1 MEKGKKYYYDND
13 KVHQI
18 VVLGTLKD
26 IQPTKRNGR
35 NVYHFENDGILRNF
49 EVEISDEELKN
60 IHEMTTD
67 LNDIEPIKKCMLE
80 LNQISTKEIEQNNKE
95 TPSVPEKRGMFA
107 SVTSM
112 FTRTPEQKIAKI
124 EEKQEK
130 KKEEIKVLD
139 KKKREIEKRMSEN
152 QTEII
157 NKKSIL
163 SSAVEKLNLIKDQ
176 IRIKSEYFFGIDKLN
191 SSIHADRD
199 KNKANLANKLA
210 ERRKNK
216 PKSGGGDTNS
226 GNEQLQEQLQKQLQN
241 QEEIVEKTK
250 ASITELEEEVIETQE
265 EIEKTQEEIE
275 KTQEEIEKSEKEIEA
290 LEKEKQKVETTPG
303 GKRRMKHKLTKKK
316 RYAYPSKISER
327 SSNIF
332 NQNKKTRRFC
342 VKNKQQ
348 IPSNY
353 VLRN

>member
-67 LNDIEPIKKCMLE
+67 LKDIEPIKKCMLE

-139 KKKREIEKRMSEN
+139 KKITQIKNEAAEKQKKIKNE
-152 QTEII
+152 
-157 NKKSIL
+157 KSIL
-163 SSAVEKLNLIKDQ
+163 SMAYDALQLLRIKSEQLNESVKLNLILD
-176 IRIKSEYFFGIDKLN
+176 
-191 SSIHADRD
+191 
-199 KNKANLANKLA
+199 A
-210 ERRKNK
+210 ER
-216 PKSGGGDTNS
+216 
-226 GNEQLQEQLQKQLQN
+226 
-241 QEEIVEKTK
+241 EKTK
-250 ASITELEEEVIETQE
+250 KGLALRLAEKKKKAE
-265 EIEKTQEEIE
+265 EKT
-275 KTQEEIEKSEKEIEA
+275 KD
-290 LEKEKQKVETTPG
+290 
-303 GKRRMKHKLTKKK
+303 
-316 RYAYPSKISER
+316 
-327 SSNIF
+327 
-332 NQNKKTRRFC
+332 
-342 VKNKQQ
+342 
-348 IPSNY
+348 
-353 VLRN
+353 

>member
-1 MEKGKKYYYDND
+1 M
-13 KVHQI
+13 
-18 VVLGTLKD
+18 KD

-67 LNDIEPIKKCMLE
+67 LKDIEPIKKCMLE

-139 KKKREIEKRMSEN
+139 KKITQIKNEAAEKQKKIKNE
-152 QTEII
+152 
-157 NKKSIL
+157 KSIL
-163 SSAVEKLNLIKDQ
+163 SMAYDALQLLRIKSEQLNESVKLNLILD
-176 IRIKSEYFFGIDKLN
+176 
-191 SSIHADRD
+191 
-199 KNKANLANKLA
+199 A
-210 ERRKNK
+210 ER
-216 PKSGGGDTNS
+216 
-226 GNEQLQEQLQKQLQN
+226 
-241 QEEIVEKTK
+241 EKTK
-250 ASITELEEEVIETQE
+250 KGLALRLAEKKKKAEEKTKDESAIGGDNNNESLQEESIQQSEKKIRELEKKISELEEDNKLSEKDVSELEEE
-265 EIEKTQEEIE
+265 K
-275 KTQEEIEKSEKEIEA
+275 KKSKEEIEA

-332 NQNKKTRRFC
+332 NQNKKTRRF
-342 VKNKQQ
+342 
-348 IPSNY
+348 
-353 VLRN
+353 LRKK

>member
-1 MEKGKKYYYDND
+1 MEKGKKYYYDNGE
-13 KVHQI
+13 VHQI

-80 LNQISTKEIEQNNKE
+80 LNQISTKEIEQSDKE
-95 TPSVPEKRGMFA
+95 TSSVPEKRGMFA

-139 KKKREIEKRMSEN
+139 KKIAQIKNEAAEKQKKIKNE
-152 QTEII
+152 
-157 NKKSIL
+157 KSIL
-163 SSAVEKLNLIKDQ
+163 SMAYDALQLLRIKSEQLNESVKLNLILD
-176 IRIKSEYFFGIDKLN
+176 
-191 SSIHADRD
+191 
-199 KNKANLANKLA
+199 A
-210 ERRKNK
+210 ER
-216 PKSGGGDTNS
+216 
-226 GNEQLQEQLQKQLQN
+226 
-241 QEEIVEKTK
+241 EKTK
-250 ASITELEEEVIETQE
+250 KGLALRLAEKKKKAEEKTKDESAIGGDNNNESLQEESIQQIEKKIRELEKKIRELEEDNKLSEKDVSELEEE
-265 EIEKTQEEIE
+265 K
-275 KTQEEIEKSEKEIEA
+275 KKSKEEIEA
-290 LEKEKQKVETTPG
+290 LEKQKQKVETTPG

-348 IPSNY
+348 IPANY

>member
-35 NVYHFENDGILRNF
+35 NVYYFENDGILRNF

-67 LNDIEPIKKCMLE
+67 LKDIEPIKKCMLE

-139 KKKREIEKRMSEN
+139 KKITQIKNEAAEKQKKIKNE
-152 QTEII
+152 
-157 NKKSIL
+157 KSIL
-163 SSAVEKLNLIKDQ
+163 SMAYDALQLLRIKSEQLNESVKLNLILD
-176 IRIKSEYFFGIDKLN
+176 
-191 SSIHADRD
+191 
-199 KNKANLANKLA
+199 A
-210 ERRKNK
+210 ER
-216 PKSGGGDTNS
+216 
-226 GNEQLQEQLQKQLQN
+226 
-241 QEEIVEKTK
+241 EKTK
-250 ASITELEEEVIETQE
+250 KGLALRLAEKKKKAEEKTKDESAIGGDNNNESLQEESIQQSEKKIRELEKKISELEEDNKLSEKDVSELEEE
-265 EIEKTQEEIE
+265 K
-275 KTQEEIEKSEKEIEA
+275 KKSKEEIEA

-332 NQNKKTRRFC
+332 NQNKKTRRF
-342 VKNKQQ
+342 
-348 IPSNY
+348 
-353 VLRN
+353 LRKK

>member
-67 LNDIEPIKKCMLE
+67 LKDIEPIKKCMLE

-112 FTRTPEQKIAKI
+112 FTRTPEQKIAKLD
-124 EEKQEK
+124 EKQEK

-139 KKKREIEKRMSEN
+139 KKITQIKNEAAEKQKKIKNE
-152 QTEII
+152 
-157 NKKSIL
+157 KSIL
-163 SSAVEKLNLIKDQ
+163 SMAYDALQLLRIKSEQLNESVKLNLILD
-176 IRIKSEYFFGIDKLN
+176 
-191 SSIHADRD
+191 
-199 KNKANLANKLA
+199 A
-210 ERRKNK
+210 ER
-216 PKSGGGDTNS
+216 
-226 GNEQLQEQLQKQLQN
+226 
-241 QEEIVEKTK
+241 EKTK
-250 ASITELEEEVIETQE
+250 KGLALRLAEKKKKAEEKTKDESAIGGDNNNESLQEESIQQSEKKIRELEKKISELEEDNKLSEKDVSELEEE
-265 EIEKTQEEIE
+265 K
-275 KTQEEIEKSEKEIEA
+275 KKSKEEIEA

-332 NQNKKTRRFC
+332 NQNKKTRRF
-342 VKNKQQ
+342 
-348 IPSNY
+348 
-353 VLRN
+353 LRKK

>member
-35 NVYHFENDGILRNF
+35 NVYYFENDGILRNF

-67 LNDIEPIKKCMLE
+67 LKDIEPIKKCMLE

-124 EEKQEK
+124 EEKQEN

-139 KKKREIEKRMSEN
+139 KKITQIKNEAAEKQKKIKNE
-152 QTEII
+152 
-157 NKKSIL
+157 KSIL
-163 SSAVEKLNLIKDQ
+163 SMAYDALQLLRIKSEQLNESVKLNLILD
-176 IRIKSEYFFGIDKLN
+176 
-191 SSIHADRD
+191 
-199 KNKANLANKLA
+199 A
-210 ERRKNK
+210 ER
-216 PKSGGGDTNS
+216 
-226 GNEQLQEQLQKQLQN
+226 
-241 QEEIVEKTK
+241 EKTK
-250 ASITELEEEVIETQE
+250 KGLALRLAEKKKKAEEKTKDESAIGGDNNNESLQEESIQQSEKKIRELEKKISELEEDNKLSEKDVSELEEE
-265 EIEKTQEEIE
+265 K
-275 KTQEEIEKSEKEIEA
+275 KKSKEEIEA

-332 NQNKKTRRFC
+332 NQNKKTRRF
-342 VKNKQQ
+342 
-348 IPSNY
+348 
-353 VLRN
+353 LRKK

>member
-139 KKKREIEKRMSEN
+139 KKITQIKNEAAEKQKKIKNE
-152 QTEII
+152 
-157 NKKSIL
+157 KSIL
-163 SSAVEKLNLIKDQ
+163 SMAYDALQLLRIKSEQLNESVKLNLILD
-176 IRIKSEYFFGIDKLN
+176 
-191 SSIHADRD
+191 
-199 KNKANLANKLA
+199 A
-210 ERRKNK
+210 ER
-216 PKSGGGDTNS
+216 
-226 GNEQLQEQLQKQLQN
+226 
-241 QEEIVEKTK
+241 EKTK
-250 ASITELEEEVIETQE
+250 KGLALRLAEKKKKAEEKTKDESAIGGDNNNESLQEESIQQIEKKIRELEKKIRELEEENELSKKDVSELE
-265 EIEKTQEEIE
+265 EEK
-275 KTQEEIEKSEKEIEA
+275 KKSKEEIEA
-290 LEKEKQKVETTPG
+290 LEKQKQKVETTPG

-348 IPSNY
+348 IPANY

>member
-67 LNDIEPIKKCMLE
+67 LKDIEPIKKCMLE

-139 KKKREIEKRMSEN
+139 KKITQIKNEAAEKQKKIKNE
-152 QTEII
+152 
-157 NKKSIL
+157 KSIL
-163 SSAVEKLNLIKDQ
+163 SMAYDALQLLRIKSEQLNESVKLNLILD
-176 IRIKSEYFFGIDKLN
+176 
-191 SSIHADRD
+191 
-199 KNKANLANKLA
+199 A
-210 ERRKNK
+210 ER
-216 PKSGGGDTNS
+216 
-226 GNEQLQEQLQKQLQN
+226 
-241 QEEIVEKTK
+241 EKTK
-250 ASITELEEEVIETQE
+250 KGLALRLAEKKKKDEEKTKYESAIGGDNNNESLQEESIQQSEKKIRELEKKISELEEDNKLSEKDVSELEEE
-265 EIEKTQEEIE
+265 K
-275 KTQEEIEKSEKEIEA
+275 KKSKEEIEA

-332 NQNKKTRRFC
+332 NQNKKTRRF
-342 VKNKQQ
+342 
-348 IPSNY
+348 
-353 VLRN
+353 LRKK

>member
-67 LNDIEPIKKCMLE
+67 LKDIEPIKKCMLE

-139 KKKREIEKRMSEN
+139 KKITQIKNEAAEKQKKIKNE
-152 QTEII
+152 
-157 NKKSIL
+157 KSIL
-163 SSAVEKLNLIKDQ
+163 SMAYDALQLLRIKSEQLNESVKLNLILD
-176 IRIKSEYFFGIDKLN
+176 
-191 SSIHADRD
+191 
-199 KNKANLANKLA
+199 A
-210 ERRKNK
+210 ER
-216 PKSGGGDTNS
+216 
-226 GNEQLQEQLQKQLQN
+226 
-241 QEEIVEKTK
+241 EKTK
-250 ASITELEEEVIETQE
+250 KGLALRLAEKKKKAEEKTKDESAIGGDNNNESLQEESIQQSEKKIRELEKKISELEEDNKLSEKDVSELEEE
-265 EIEKTQEEIE
+265 K
-275 KTQEEIEKSEKEIEA
+275 KKSKEEIEA

-332 NQNKKTRRFC
+332 NQNKKTRRF
-342 VKNKQQ
+342 
-348 IPSNY
+348 
-353 VLRN
+353 LRKK